1 MEAQREEVC
10 ALEAEIAALRRACE
24 EPRAAGEDAGLV
36 QKSLQEIYQSDSEGW
51 ASSKDLRSHLE
62 HLESELLFLST
73 LTGINIRNYSMK
85 TEDLTSTEKTEKS
98 IKKVLQKHRL
108 SGNCH
113 MITFQLEFEILE
125 IQNKESLSSVI
136 TDLNIIMEPSEYS
149 ELSEFVSRAEER
161 RDLLM
166 FFRSLRFFV
175 EWCDY
180 RKRTFQHLKNEPAGP
195 PAGWGSRARAAPKA
209 PPRRAKACHPA
220 TTEHDCAVSGHLS
233 TWNVAFCSASEPQC
247 IHPGLCSGASRV
259 LAFVNSAASH
269 MSPGDAGTDLDWV
282 GLQSSGETHSA
293 SGALPATWEGYHHTM
308 SRPALSLVCSHPGV
322 L

>member
-1 MEAQREEVC
+1 MDAQRAEVC

-36 QKSLQEIYQSDSEGW
+36 QKSLREIYPSDSEGW
-51 ASSKDLRSHLE
+51 ASSKDLQSHLE

-136 TDLNIIMEPSEYS
+136 TDLNIIMEPTEYS

-180 RKRTFQHLKNEPAGP
+180 RKRTFQHLKAHYFLFILVFNFITGQVP
-195 PAGWGSRARAAPKA
+195 GSRAPPRGGRVQLHGGPERLPARVRAGRRLEDAHGGRREGFSEAGSSPQSATASPGARPAPHPGDCA
-209 PPRRAKACHPA
+209 PPLQNPA
-220 TTEHDCAVSGHLS
+220 GCAGHRSCSRKPDNISVPSRQPVSGKH
-233 TWNVAFCSASEPQC
+233 
-247 IHPGLCSGASRV
+247 
-259 LAFVNSAASH
+259 
-269 MSPGDAGTDLDWV
+269 AGV
-282 GLQSSGETHSA
+282 
-293 SGALPATWEGYHHTM
+293 
-308 SRPALSLVCSHPGV
+308 
-322 L
+322 